1 MAQTTGKYRVA
12 QIETALKPDVL
23 LLESV
28 SGREEL
34 GRMFEYRAELVS
46 ERVGIKAEDILGTNV
61 TLSFETP
68 EAGTLRYIN
77 GFVTQFA
84 EKGEVRTAAF
94 KSGLAYGYRIEIRPW
109 IWFATRRS
117 DCRIFNNK
125 SVTDIIKEVLGI
137 YGGDIADKLS
147 GTHEPWKYCVQYRES
162 DFDFVSRLMEQEG
175 IYYFFLHENGKHQLA
190 LADSSSAHV
199 AHPKFGSFRFGP
211 PGVNDMT
218 DYDYL
223 SEWSATTSVQSGKF
237 LHRDYDFFK
246 ARGVEGVATKP
257 RSHTFGD
264 LEIYDYP
271 GEGLDTSG
279 DKEGKDRTSG
289 YASIRMEELQS
300 QYRVLSGAGN
310 MRGFEVGRKFKLTD
324 HSHKDYNAEYL
335 IVSTDLSAEVN
346 QYASGT
352 GVGGGG
358 AEFQVRF
365 TAMKSDQTFRAQRLT
380 PKPFIRGAQTALVVG
395 SGEIDTDEYGRVKI
409 QFHWD
414 RAGGTCWARVAQII
428 AGNKWGAVFIPR
440 VGHEVIVEFLEGDPD
455 HPIITGVV
463 YSGVA
468 KPPYE
473 LPGEKTKSTIKTNSS
488 TGGGGFNEIRFEDKK
503 GSEQIFMHG
512 EKQLDVRIKK
522 DRLSWIGQDTHL
534 IVKQHRKEMIEKDQ
548 HLQIK
553 GDLKEKVTGIAS
565 LKVDQKLQY
574 KVGQNSALDSGVEIH
589 LKAGVNLILEAGTQI
604 SLKVG
609 GNFIDINPGG
619 VFIKGTM
626 VFINSGGSA
635 GSGSGASPAAPENPT
650 EADKAEPGK
659 KDATPP
665 KPQPPKAKTYSP
677 QAVALKQAAKSGAPF
692 CKL

>member
-1 MAQTTGKYRVA
+1 MAQTSGKYRVA
-12 QIETALKPDVL
+12 QIETTLGSDVL
-23 LLESV
+23 LLSKA
-28 SGREEL
+28 SGKEEL
-34 GRMFEYRAELVS
+34 GRLFEYQVNLVS
-46 ERVGIKAEDILGTNV
+46 EKDDIEPEKVLGTNV
-61 TLSFETP
+61 TMSFETP
-68 EAGTLRYIN
+68 ESGALRYIN
-77 GFVTQFA
+77 GFITQFA
-84 EKGEVRTAAF
+84 DQGEVRTTAY
-94 KSGLAYGYRIEIRPW
+94 KSGVAYGYRIEVRPW
-109 IWFATRRS
+109 LWFATRRS

-137 YGGDIADKLS
+137 YGGDISDKLS
-147 GTHEPWKYCVQYRES
+147 GTHEPWKYCVQYRET

-175 IYYFFLHENGKHQLA
+175 IYYFFLHENGKHTLA
-190 LADSSSAHV
+190 LADSTSAHV
-199 AHPKFGSFRFGP
+199 PHPKFGSFRFGP
-211 PGVNDMT
+211 SNLLEMT

-223 SEWSATTSVQSGKF
+223 NEWSATTSVQSGKF
-237 LHRDYDFFK
+237 LHRDYNFFQ
-246 ARGVEGVATKP
+246 ARGVEGVAANP

-271 GEGLDTSG
+271 GRGLDTSG
-279 DKEGKDRTSG
+279 DKEIKDRTSS

-300 QYRVLSGAGN
+300 QYRVLRGGGN
-310 MRGFEVGRKFKLTD
+310 MRGLEVGRKFKLTE
-324 HSHKDYNAEYL
+324 HPHRENNAEYVV
-335 IVSTDLSAEVN
+335 VSTNLEASVN
-346 QYASGT
+346 EFASGS
-352 GVGGGG
+352 GVAGGK
-358 AEFQVRF
+358 AEFKIGF
-365 TAMKSDQTFRAQRLT
+365 TAIKSDQTFRSQRLT
-380 PKPFIRGAQTALVVG
+380 PKPIVQGAQTALVVG
-395 SGEIDTDEYGRVKI
+395 SGEIDPDEFGRVKI

-414 RAGGTCWARVAQII
+414 RGGGACWARVAQTI

-463 YSGVA
+463 YSGIA
-468 KPPYE
+468 KPPYD
-473 LPGEKTKSTIKTNSS
+473 LPGEKTKSTIKTYSS

-522 DRLSWIGQDTHL
+522 DRLTWIGQDTHL
-534 IVKQHRKEMIEKDQ
+534 IVKQHRKEMVEKDQ

-635 GSGSGASPAAPENPT
+635 GSGSGASPAAPEDPK
-650 EADKAEPGK
+650 EADKADPGQ
-659 KDATPP
+659 KDETPS

-677 QAVALKQAAKSGAPF
+677 QAIALKQAAKSGAPF